1 MRAYLTER
9 DCLNHHTKK
18 IPCRFRN
25 VEYQI
30 HGSTR
35 ENERTNPTVT
45 ELLQL
50 LLLLLL
56 LLITPPPLLLL
67 TLLQLLLLIP
77 PPPPPLLAL
86 LLLLTL
92 LQLLLLI
99 PPPPPPPLLAL
110 LLLLTLLRQLFSDC
124 VQTWRTLECGDRS
137 LSKYNLLTC

>member
-1 MRAYLTER
+1 MQTTAMRAYLTER

-18 IPCRFRN
+18 IPGQFRN

-77 PPPPPLLAL
+77 PPPP
-86 LLLLTL
+86 
-92 LQLLLLI
+92 
-99 PPPPPPPLLAL
+99 LLAL

-124 VQTWRTLECGDRS
+124 VQT
-137 LSKYNLLTC
+137 

>member
-1 MRAYLTER
+1 MQTTAMRAYLIER

-67 TLLQLLLLIP
+67 TLL
-77 PPPPPLLAL
+77 

-92 LQLLLLI
+92 LL
-99 PPPPPPPLLAL
+99 
-110 LLLLTLLRQLFSDC
+110 QLFSDC